1 MYRSI
6 GPIPVISLSVLTL
19 ALLGCATSMNQVQP
33 GRVIMDRSGIN
44 YPSDSEDCRWIAETA
59 TNQAIQD
66 GITAGVI
73 GGLAGAAIGSFSG
86 HAGSGA
92 GIGALVGVG
101 TQAIG
106 SATDQHEDATRVW
119 ANCMASRGY
128 AIYSVR

>member
-1 MYRSI
+1 MSQPPGCWLAWSRTQND
-6 GPIPVISLSVLTL
+6 TL
-19 ALLGCATSMNQVQP
+19 KGL
-33 GRVIMDRSGIN
+33 
-44 YPSDSEDCRWIAETA
+44 IAESYDYSETA

-106 SATDQHEDATRVW
+106 SATAQHEDATRVW